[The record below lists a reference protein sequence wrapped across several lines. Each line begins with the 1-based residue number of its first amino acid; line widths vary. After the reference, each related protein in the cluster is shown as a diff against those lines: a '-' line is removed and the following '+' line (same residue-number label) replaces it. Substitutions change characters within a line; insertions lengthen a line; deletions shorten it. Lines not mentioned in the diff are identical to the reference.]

1 MSNKEYVPKTD
12 LLEYIS
18 DKYVLTPSLP
28 LYRFKEY
35 EYNER
40 HRAFY
45 PKVNNGKYEAQKIST
60 NTVTGHRL
68 AVSLYNLADKIE

>member
-1 MSNKEYVPKTD
+1 MSNNEYKPKTD

-40 HRAFY
+40 WCNEF
-45 PKVNNGKYEAQKIST
+45 
-60 NTVTGHRL
+60 
-68 AVSLYNLADKIE
+68 